1 MKKIININLSGRILP
16 IEEPAYEQLQS
27 YIGTLRNFFSS
38 EQGRDEI
45 INDIEGRFAELMY
58 DKIKKGSDCIT
69 ETDVHELISLM
80 GRPEELAQEAPMDE
94 EPSGTSSAQSGSE
107 NSSST
112 GHEKRQLCRDENNKI
127 IGGVAGGLAAYLGID
142 PAIVRVL
149 FVILAFSS
157 FGLAAFAYVLM
168 WIFIPAALMESYKGK
183 RFYRNPDDK
192 ILGGVASGLAAYFD
206 KPAKTIRLIFL
217 APLLL
222 QILFWILDVSNDDF
236 TIVVFNLSAG
246 SLVGFSII
254 LYITLWVILPKAIT
268 PYQKMEMRGEKID
281 LASIRKQV
289 NQGAEQLKEKVKSWE
304 KEVETVANELP
315 GKAEKFASEVS
326 ERVQEKF
333 SGNKPT
339 LVSRLLYVVALLFK
353 IFFAFVFGVIAFSLL
368 AALLAVCFAGAVTW
382 PYQGFIW
389 GNTTQQLLAWA
400 SVIFFVLVPIL
411 AFIIWLIRRILGIK
425 TKSAVLR
432 YSFFSLWTLG
442 WVMLFLFF
450 TSMGKEFSKKEQS
463 VTAVSISAAQ
473 PPVLMLTVSQ
483 PALSYSNSVPWIHAD
498 GDDMGGWDLTQDSL
512 KLSNVVIETALSPD
526 SSYHVK
532 VIRTAFGRSADQALL
547 RAESLLYPVREYT
560 DTTKRS
566 ATASSVSVIDLPS
579 GYAIAAKDKF
589 RAQQVKV
596 VVQVP
601 AGKNILFDRSI
612 KEKLNGSELQIRYNK
627 RGRVSEF
634 LWEDVTFPYRG
645 GVEYKMMPDGTLR
658 RADGVEEDPVYNKES
673 DEEVPSLPSA
683 TPAQLRTQRL
693 HHVLP
698 LPSFLFL
705 FLG

>member
-27 YIGTLRNFFSS
+27 YISTLRNFFAS
-38 EQGRDEI
+38 EESRDEI
-45 INDIEGRFAELMY
+45 INDIEGRIAELMHE
-58 DKIKKGSDCIT
+58 KIKKGSACIT
-69 ETDVHELISLM
+69 EADVQELIGLM
-80 GRPEELAQEAPMDE
+80 GRPEELAQDASIAE
-94 EPSGTSSAQSGSE
+94 EPAVTASAKSATDNSSATTSG
-107 NSSST
+107 
-112 GHEKRQLCRDENNKI
+112 EKRQVYRDENNRI

-149 FVILAFSS
+149 FVVLAFSS
-157 FGLAAFAYVLM
+157 FGLAAFAYLLM
-168 WIFIPAALMESYKGK
+168 WIFIPASIIEAYKGK

-222 QILFWILDVSNDDF
+222 QILFWILEVGNDDF
-236 TIVVFNLSAG
+236 TILVFTLSAG
-246 SLVGFSII
+246 SLVGFSLI

-289 NQGAEQLKEKVKSWE
+289 NQGAEHLKEKVKSWE

-315 GKAEKFASEVS
+315 AKAEKFASEVS

-333 SGNKPT
+333 SGSKPT
-339 LVSRLLYVVALLFK
+339 LLSRLLYVVGLLFK
-353 IFFAFVFGVIAFSLL
+353 VFFAFLFGVIAFSLL
-368 AALLAVCFAGAVTW
+368 AALLAICFAGAVTW

-389 GNTTQQLLAWA
+389 GNNSQQLLAWA

-442 WVMLFLFF
+442 WVLLFLFF
-450 TSMGKEFSKKEQS
+450 TSIGKEFSIKQETVTPVS
-463 VTAVSISAAQ
+463 VSAPQ
-473 PPVLMLTVSQ
+473 PAKLLLTVSQ
-483 PALSYSNSVPWIHAD
+483 PALFYSHRVPWIHVEGAEQ
-498 GDDMGGWDLTQDSL
+498 GWDLTQDSL

-532 VIRTAFGRSADQALL
+532 VIRTAFGRTADQALL

-579 GYAIAAKDKF
+579 SFAIAAKDKF

-693 HHVLP
+693 HHILP

>member
-58 DKIKKGSDCIT
+58 DKIKKGNDCIT
-69 ETDVHELISLM
+69 ETDVHELIGLM

-112 GHEKRQLCRDENNKI
+112 GHEKRQLCRDENNRI

-304 KEVETVANELP
+304 I
-315 GKAEKFASEVS
+315 
-326 ERVQEKF
+326 
-333 SGNKPT
+333 
-339 LVSRLLYVVALLFK
+339 SRLLYVVALLFK
-353 IFFAFVFGVIAFSLL
+353 IFFAFVFGIIAFSLL

-442 WVMLFLFF
+442 WVLLFLFF

-658 RADGVEEDPVYNKES
+658 RADGV

>member
-58 DKIKKGSDCIT
+58 DKIKKGNDCIT
-69 ETDVHELISLM
+69 ETDVNELIGLM

-112 GHEKRQLCRDENNKI
+112 GHEKRQLCRDENNRI

-304 KEVETVANELP
+304 I
-315 GKAEKFASEVS
+315 
-326 ERVQEKF
+326 
-333 SGNKPT
+333 
-339 LVSRLLYVVALLFK
+339 SRLLYVVALLFK

-547 RAESLLYPVREYT
+547 RAESLLYPVREFT

-683 TPAQLRTQRL
+683 SPAQLRTQRL

>member
-58 DKIKKGSDCIT
+58 DKIKKGNDCIT
-69 ETDVHELISLM
+69 ETDVHELIGLM

-94 EPSGTSSAQSGSE
+94 EPSGTHSAQSGSE

-112 GHEKRQLCRDENNKI
+112 GHEKRQLCRDENNRI

-304 KEVETVANELP
+304 I
-315 GKAEKFASEVS
+315 
-326 ERVQEKF
+326 
-333 SGNKPT
+333 
-339 LVSRLLYVVALLFK
+339 SRLLYVVALLFK

-658 RADGVEEDPVYNKES
+658 RADGV

-683 TPAQLRTQRL
+683 SPAQPRTQRL

-698 LPSFLFL
+698 LPSSLFL